1 MSLTPTGKLGLGL
14 AAVGRPAYLTGGRE
28 ADLGRARSV
37 AQMRARTVDIL
48 DAAYAN
54 GIRYIDTARSYGRA
68 EEFLADWLRA
78 RPEVADVVVA
88 SKWGYR
94 YVGDWRLDVDVHEV
108 KEHTLEAF
116 REQWRESER
125 LLGGRLSLYQVHSV
139 TEDSPLLTDIPLQRA
154 LADLRDGGLAIGF
167 STSGP
172 RQADAIRTALALD
185 VGGVRLFD
193 SVQSTWNLLETSAAP
208 ALAEAHSAGLT
219 VILKECFAN
228 GRLAPGSDDPAPGA
242 RNAVQLARDIGVGV
256 DQLAIGAAARQPWA
270 TRVLSGAA
278 TTAQV
283 ESHVAGVAL
292 DLTAEQ
298 LTDLTGFVEEPQDYW
313 TARSRR
319 SWN

>member
-1 MSLTPTGKLGLGL
+1 MSLTRTGKLGLGL
-14 AAVGRPAYLTGGRE
+14 AAVGRPAYLTGGRD
-28 ADLGRARSV
+28 ADLGGARSV
-37 AQMRARTVDIL
+37 AEMRARTVDVL
-48 DAAYAN
+48 EAAYAN
-54 GIRYIDTARSYGRA
+54 GIRYIDTARSYGLA
-68 EEFLADWLRA
+68 EEFLAGWLRA
-78 RPEVADVVVA
+78 RPDVTDVVVA

-108 KEHTLEAF
+108 KEHTLGAF
-116 REQWRESER
+116 QEQWSESNE

-139 TEDSPLLTDIPLQRA
+139 TEDSPLLSDAPLQRA

-172 RQADAIRTALALD
+172 HQGDAIRAALALEI
-185 VGGVRLFD
+185 GGAPLFS

-208 ALAEAHSAGLT
+208 ALAEAHAAGRT

-228 GRLAPGSDDPAPGA
+228 GRLVPGTADQAPGV
-242 RNAVQLARDIGVGV
+242 RNSALLAEDMGVGV
-256 DQLAIGAAARQPWA
+256 DQLAIGAAAHQPWA

-298 LTDLTGFVEEPQDYW
+298 LTNLTAFAEEPLDYW
-313 TARSRR
+313 AARSRR
-319 SWN
+319 AWN

>member
-1 MSLTPTGKLGLGL
+1 MSPTSAGKLGLGL

-28 ADLGRARSV
+28 ADLGGARSV
-37 AQMRARTVDIL
+37 AQMRARTVNVL

-54 GIRYIDTARSYGRA
+54 GIRYVDTARSYGLA

-78 RPEVADVVVA
+78 RPDVTDVVVA

-116 REQWRESER
+116 EKQWRESST
-125 LLGGRLSLYQVHSV
+125 LLGGRLGLYQVHSV
-139 TEDSPLLTDIPLQRA
+139 TEDSPLLRDEPLQRA
-154 LADLRDGGLAIGF
+154 LADLRDDGLAVGF

-172 RQADAIRTALALD
+172 HQDDAIRAALSLR
-185 VGGVRLFD
+185 VGGTPLFD

-208 ALAEAHSAGLT
+208 ALAEAHAAGLT

-228 GRLAPGSDDPAPGA
+228 GRLVPGTEDSADGV
-242 RNAVQLARDIGVGV
+242 RNAVRHADHMGVGV
-256 DQLAIGAAARQPWA
+256 DQLAIAAAAAQPWA

-292 DLTAEQ
+292 DLTPEQ
-298 LTDLTGFVEEPQDYW
+298 VTDLAGDAEDPQNYW
-313 TARSRR
+313 AARSRR
-319 SWN
+319 AWN